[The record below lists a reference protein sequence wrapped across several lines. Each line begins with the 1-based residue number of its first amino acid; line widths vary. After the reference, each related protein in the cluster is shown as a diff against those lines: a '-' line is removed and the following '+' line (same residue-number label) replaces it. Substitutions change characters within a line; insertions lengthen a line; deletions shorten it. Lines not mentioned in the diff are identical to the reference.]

1 VAIRVMPVGV
11 KIRKGLVKRLGTP
24 AQLATS

>member
-1 VAIRVMPVGV
+1 MPVGV